1 MNLKKIQAMPFAPFH
16 EESKVRWKVTVKVKE
31 PVVDGER
38 LLVVDFLENLSCTA
52 YRRDMPSFRIVCAKK
67 SKEVKGIN
75 HEGRIQ
81 QKVLNCFSTPMWWY
95 NEYVL
100 ISPREEE
107 ALRRFLK
114 AEKTENHQMDNLCKW
129 IKQTRQE
136 MKKRSM
142 EKRGE
147 LMDED
152 YRLCPEAL
160 PEGLIDYIRRE
171 VLPEDRVIIY
181 KRGNVNGICTVCGTQ
196 VHARGRR
203 FTQSAYATCP
213 NCGAR
218 VICVLEDGCAFAA
231 NYIENIVAVQKG
243 TDGETVFFRQWLLHR
258 DNSARWEHI
267 EDFLQETVRYAIRGN
282 KTAKWQKQGKESY
295 YMRTERYELDEWTR
309 WQDNRIYDGSYFF
322 YPTGIEEALSGTAM
336 QYADLEGYL
345 EERGHNKNPIYFLE
359 YHARY
364 PVIEFLWKAGYQ
376 NIVHNRIFGMD
387 RENRNAILWE
397 RKKLKECFK
406 FPLRILKLMPP
417 EEWSLNDIQRVN
429 DLWEK
434 YGGKVTD
441 TEIRLVLQSKVDIQ
455 LWSRATTYANA
466 GRILKYI
473 KNQTDKRKEKNP
485 DKRSISQN
493 DTAQAYR
500 DYLQECEQLHLDLH
514 DKEIL
519 FPKDLTAAHNR
530 TMEQVK
536 FEKNKADQ
544 EKFQK
549 AVEKLEK
556 FAWGEGEFFIRPAR
570 EQMELTAEGKALHHC
585 VGGYIKRMAE
595 GETAIFF
602 LRKVSEPDKPFYT
615 LELQKKRVIQCRTE
629 HNASYDRK
637 PDVKKFVDMWM
648 EKVVKKGGKKK
659 AKEATA

>member
-1 MNLKKIQAMPFAPFH
+1 MDLKEIKAMPFAPFRR
-16 EESKVRWKVTVKVKE
+16 ESMERWRVTVKE

-38 LLVVDFLENLSCTA
+38 LLVVDFLENTA
-52 YRRDMPSFRIVCAKK
+52 CVSYKRETPSFRIVCAKK
-67 SKEVKGIN
+67 SREVKGIT
-75 HEGRIQ
+75 HEGKIQ
-81 QKVLNCFSTPMWWY
+81 QKVLDSFRRFAG
-95 NEYVL
+95 EYAM

-114 AEKTENHQMDNLCKW
+114 AEKTRNHQLDNLCKW
-129 IKQTRQE
+129 IERTRQE

-142 EKRGE
+142 EERGE

-171 VLPEDRVIIY
+171 VLPKDRVIIY
-181 KRGNVNGICTVCGTQ
+181 KKGNVNGICTVCGTQ

-218 VICVLEDGCAFAA
+218 VSCVPEDGSSFAA
-231 NYIENIVAVQKG
+231 NYIENVVAVQKG

-309 WQDNRIYDGSYFF
+309 WSDNRIYDGSYFF

-345 EERGHNKNPIYFLE
+345 EERGHNRNPIYFLE
-359 YHARY
+359 YHAKY
-364 PVIEFLWKAGYQ
+364 PVIEFLWKAGYR

-417 EEWSLNDIQRVN
+417 EEWKLDDVQRAN
-429 DLWEK
+429 YLWK
-434 YGGKVTD
+434 NYGERITD
-441 TEIRLVLQSKVDIQ
+441 AEMRMALQSRTDVQ
-455 LWSRATTYANA
+455 NLTGAMPYA
-466 GRILKYI
+466 GIGKILKYI
-473 KNQTDKRKEKNP
+473 QKQTEKRKEEKGHTTYTLEGII
-485 DKRSISQN
+485 R
-493 DTAQAYR
+493 AYR
-500 DYLQECEQLHLDLH
+500 DYLRECEQLHFDLH
-514 DKEIL
+514 DREIL
-519 FPKDLTAAHNR
+519 FPKDLVAAHDR
-530 TMEQVK
+530 TMEQVE

-556 FAWGEGEFFIRPAR
+556 FAWSEGEFFIRPAR

-585 VGGYIKRMAE
+585 VGGYIRDMAE

-659 AKEATA
+659 AKEAAA

>member
-1 MNLKKIQAMPFAPFH
+1 MNLKKIQAMPFAPFRR
-16 EESKVRWKVTVKVKE
+16 ESMERWRVTVKE

-38 LLVVDFLENLSCTA
+38 MLVVDFLENTA
-52 YRRDMPSFRIVCAKK
+52 CVSYKRETPSFRIVCGKK
-67 SKEVKGIN
+67 SGEVKGIT
-75 HEGRIQ
+75 HEGKVQ
-81 QKVLNCFSTPMWWY
+81 QKVLDSFRRFTG
-95 NEYVL
+95 EYAM

-114 AEKTENHQMDNLCKW
+114 AEKTGNHQLDNLCTW
-129 IKQTRQE
+129 VEQTRQE

-142 EKRGE
+142 EERGE

-171 VLPEDRVIIY
+171 VLPNDRVIIY

-196 VHARGRR
+196 VHAGGRR
-203 FTQSAYATCP
+203 FTQSTRVNCP
-213 NCGAR
+213 SCGAR
-218 VICVLEDGCAFAA
+218 VSCVLEDGCAFAA
-231 NYIENIVAVQKG
+231 NYIENVVAVQKG

-282 KTAKWQKQGKESY
+282 KTAKWQKQGKDNY

-322 YPTGIEEALSGTAM
+322 YPGGIEEALSGTAM

-345 EERGHNKNPIYFLE
+345 EEGGYRNAIYFLE
-359 YHARY
+359 YHAKY
-364 PVIEFLWKAGYQ
+364 PVIEFLWKTGYR

-429 DLWEK
+429 DLWGR
-434 YGGKVTD
+434 YGGIITD
-441 TEIRLVLQSKVDIQ
+441 TEIRLVLESKVDIQ
-455 LWSRATTYANA
+455 LWSRATAYASV
-466 GRILKYI
+466 GKILKYI
-473 KNQTDKRKEKNP
+473 QKQTEKRKEENP
-485 DKRSISQN
+485 DRRNVSKDESARI
-493 DTAQAYR
+493 YR

-536 FEKNKADQ
+536 FERNKVDQ

-556 FAWGEGEFFIRPAR
+556 FAWSEGEFFIRPAR
-570 EQMELTAEGKALHHC
+570 EQMELMAEGKTLHHC

-602 LRKVSEPDKPFYT
+602 LRKASEPDKPFYT

-629 HNASYDRK
+629 HNASYDRN

-648 EKVVKKGGKKK
+648 EKIVKKGEKKK
-659 AKEATA
+659 DKEAAA

>member
-16 EESKVRWKVTVKVKE
+16 EESKVRWKVTVKE

-282 KTAKWQKQGKESY
+282 KTAKWQKQGKKSY

-364 PVIEFLWKAGYQ
+364 PVIEFLWKAGYR

-536 FEKNKADQ
+536 FERNKADQ

-556 FAWGEGEFFIRPAR
+556 FAWSEGEFFIRPAR

-602 LRKVSEPDKPFYT
+602 LRKANEPDKPFYT
-615 LELQKKRVIQCRTE
+615 LELQKQRVIQCRTE
-629 HNASYDRK
+629 HNASYDRNT
-637 PDVKKFVDMWM
+637 DVKKFVDMWM

-659 AKEATA
+659 AKEAAA

>member
-1 MNLKKIQAMPFAPFH
+1 MNLKKIQAMPFAPFRR
-16 EESKVRWKVTVKVKE
+16 ESMERWRVTVKE

-38 LLVVDFLENLSCTA
+38 MLVVDFLENTA
-52 YRRDMPSFRIVCAKK
+52 CVSYKRETPSFRIVCGKK
-67 SKEVKGIN
+67 SREVKGIT
-75 HEGRIQ
+75 HEGKIQ
-81 QKVLNCFSTPMWWY
+81 QKVLDSFRRFAG
-95 NEYVL
+95 EYAM

-114 AEKTENHQMDNLCKW
+114 AEKTGNHQLDNLCTW
-129 IKQTRQE
+129 VEQTRQE

-142 EKRGE
+142 GERGE

-160 PEGLIDYIRRE
+160 PEGMIDYIRRE

-322 YPTGIEEALSGTAM
+322 YPGGIEEALSGTAM

-345 EERGHNKNPIYFLE
+345 EEKRHNRNPIYFLE
-359 YHARY
+359 YHAKY
-364 PVIEFLWKAGYQ
+364 PVIEFLWKAGYR

-406 FPLRILKLMPP
+406 FPLRILKLMPS
-417 EEWSLNDIQRVN
+417 EEWKLDDVQRAN
-429 DLWEK
+429 YLWK
-434 YGGKVTD
+434 NYGERITD
-441 TEIRLVLQSKVDIQ
+441 AEMQTALQSRTDVQ
-455 LWSRATTYANA
+455 SLTGAMPYA
-466 GRILKYI
+466 GIGKILKYI
-473 KNQTDKRKEKNP
+473 QKQTEKRKEEKGHTTSTP
-485 DKRSISQN
+485 EGIIR
-493 DTAQAYR
+493 AYR
-500 DYLQECEQLHLDLH
+500 DYLRECEQLHFNLH
-514 DKEIL
+514 DREIL
-519 FPKDLTAAHNR
+519 FPKDLVAAHDR
-530 TMEQVK
+530 TMKQIA

-556 FAWGEGEFFIRPAR
+556 FAWSEGEFFIRPAR

-585 VGGYIKRMAE
+585 VGGYIRDMAE
-595 GETAIFF
+595 EKTAIFF
-602 LRKVSEPDKPFYT
+602 LRKANEPDKPFYT

-629 HNASYDRK
+629 HNASYDRN
-637 PDVKKFVDMWM
+637 PDVKNFVDMWI
-648 EKVVKKGGKKK
+648 EKIVKKGGKKK
-659 AKEATA
+659 AKEAAA

>member
-1 MNLKKIQAMPFAPFH
+1 MNLKKIQAMPFAPFC
-16 EESKVRWKVTVKVKE
+16 EESGVRWKVTVKE

-38 LLVVDFLENLSCTA
+38 LLVVDFLENTA
-52 YRRDMPSFRIVCAKK
+52 CNVYARNTPSFRIVCAKK
-67 SKEVKGIN
+67 SKEVRGIN

-81 QKVLNCFSTPMWWY
+81 QKVLDCFSGSMWW
-95 NEYVL
+95 NGYVL
-100 ISPREEE
+100 ISPREEK
-107 ALRRFLK
+107 LLQRFLK
-114 AEKTENHQMDNLCKW
+114 STETGNHQLDNLWKW
-129 IKQTRQE
+129 VIQTRE
-136 MKKRSM
+136 YMKTKGRK
-142 EKRGE
+142 ERGE

-160 PEGLIDYIRRE
+160 PEGMIDYIRRE
-171 VLPEDRVIIY
+171 VLPKDRVIIY
-181 KRGNVNGICTVCGTQ
+181 KKGNVNGICTVCGTQ
-196 VHARGRR
+196 VRAMGRR

-218 VICVLEDGCAFAA
+218 VSCVLEDGCAFAA
-231 NYIENIVAVQKG
+231 NYIENIVAAQKG

-282 KTAKWQKQGKESY
+282 KTAKWQKQGKDSY

-322 YPTGIEEALSGTAM
+322 YPGGIEEALSGTAM

-345 EERGHNKNPIYFLE
+345 EERGHNRNPIYFLE
-359 YHARY
+359 YHAKY
-364 PVIEFLWKAGYQ
+364 PVIEFLWKAGYR

-429 DLWEK
+429 DLWER
-434 YGGKVTD
+434 YGGKITD
-441 TEIRLVLQSKVDIQ
+441 TEIQLVLQSKVDIQ
-455 LWSRATTYANA
+455 LWSGATPYANA

-473 KNQTDKRKEKNP
+473 KNQTDKREEKNP
-485 DKRSISQN
+485 DRRIISQN
-493 DTAQAYR
+493 DTARVYR
-500 DYLQECEQLHLDLH
+500 DYLQECEQLRIDLQ

-556 FAWGEGEFFIRPAR
+556 FAWSEGEFFIRPAR

-585 VGGYIKRMAE
+585 VGGYIRRMAE

-629 HNASYDRK
+629 HNASYDRN
-637 PDVKKFVDMWM
+637 PDVKNFVDMWM

-659 AKEATA
+659 AKEAAA

>member
-1 MNLKKIQAMPFAPFH
+1 MNLKKIQAMPFAPFRR
-16 EESKVRWKVTVKVKE
+16 ESMERWRVTVKE

-38 LLVVDFLENLSCTA
+38 MLVVDFLENTA
-52 YRRDMPSFRIVCAKK
+52 CVSYKRETPSFRIVCGKK
-67 SKEVKGIN
+67 SREVKGIT
-75 HEGRIQ
+75 HEGKIQ
-81 QKVLNCFSTPMWWY
+81 QKVLDSFRRFAW
-95 NEYVL
+95 EYAM

-114 AEKTENHQMDNLCKW
+114 AEKTRNHQLDNLYTW
-129 IKQTRQE
+129 IKQTRRE

-142 EKRGE
+142 EERGE

-160 PEGLIDYIRRE
+160 PEGLINYIRRE
-171 VLPEDRVIIY
+171 VLPKDRVIIY

-196 VHARGRR
+196 VRAMGRR

-218 VICVLEDGCAFAA
+218 VSCVLEDGCAFAA

-243 TDGETVFFRQWLLHR
+243 TDGKTVFFRQWLLRR
-258 DNSARWEHI
+258 DHTARWEHI

-282 KTAKWQKQGKESY
+282 KTAKWQKQGKYTY
-295 YMRTERYELDEWTR
+295 YMRTERYELDEWSR
-309 WQDNRIYDGSYFF
+309 WSDNRIYDGGYYF
-322 YPTGIEEALSGTAM
+322 YTGGIEEALSGTAM

-345 EERGHNKNPIYFLE
+345 EESGHNRNPIYFLE
-359 YHARY
+359 YHAKY
-364 PVIEFLWKAGYQ
+364 PVIEFLWKAGYR
-376 NIVHNRIFGMD
+376 NIVHNRIFGMSK
-387 RENRNAILWE
+387 ENRNAIRWE
-397 RKKLKECFK
+397 QKKLRACFK

-429 DLWEK
+429 DLWER
-434 YGGKVTD
+434 YGGKITD
-441 TEIRLVLQSKVDIQ
+441 TEIRLVLESKVDIQ
-455 LWSRATTYANA
+455 LWSRATAYASV

-473 KNQTDKRKEKNP
+473 QKQTEKRKGENP
-485 DKRSISQN
+485 DRRNVSKDESARI
-493 DTAQAYR
+493 YR

-536 FEKNKADQ
+536 FERNKVDQ

-556 FAWGEGEFFIRPAR
+556 FAWSEGEFFIRPAR
-570 EQMELTAEGKALHHC
+570 EQMELMAEGKTLHHC

-602 LRKVSEPDKPFYT
+602 LRKASEPDKPFYT

-629 HNASYDRK
+629 HNASYDRN
-637 PDVKKFVDMWM
+637 PDVKNFVDMWM
-648 EKVVKKGGKKK
+648 EKVVKKGGNKK
-659 AKEATA
+659 AKEAAA

>member
-1 MNLKKIQAMPFAPFH
+1 MNLKKIQAMPFAPFRR
-16 EESKVRWKVTVKVKE
+16 ESMERWRVTVKE

-364 PVIEFLWKAGYQ
+364 PVIEFLWKAGYR

-629 HNASYDRK
+629 HNASYDRN
-637 PDVKKFVDMWM
+637 PDVKNFVDMWM
-648 EKVVKKGGKKK
+648 EKVVKKGGNKK
-659 AKEATA
+659 AKEAAA

>member
-1 MNLKKIQAMPFAPFH
+1 MTLKKIQAMPFAPFRR
-16 EESKVRWKVTVKVKE
+16 ESMERWRVTVKE

-38 LLVVDFLENLSCTA
+38 MLVVDFLENTA
-52 YRRDMPSFRIVCAKK
+52 CVSYKRETPSFRIVCGKK
-67 SKEVKGIN
+67 SREVKGIT
-75 HEGRIQ
+75 HEGKIQ
-81 QKVLNCFSTPMWWY
+81 QKVLDSFRRFAG
-95 NEYVL
+95 EYAM

-114 AEKTENHQMDNLCKW
+114 AEKTGNHQLDNLCTW
-129 IKQTRQE
+129 VEQTRQE

-142 EKRGE
+142 GERGE

-160 PEGLIDYIRRE
+160 PEGMIDYIRRE
-171 VLPEDRVIIY
+171 VLPKDRVIIY

-196 VHARGRR
+196 VRAMGRR
-203 FTQSAYATCP
+203 FTQSTRVNCP

-218 VICVLEDGCAFAA
+218 VSCVLEDGCAFAA

-267 EDFLQETVRYAIRGN
+267 ENFLQETVRYAIRGN

-322 YPTGIEEALSGTAM
+322 YTGGIEEALSGTAM

-345 EERGHNKNPIYFLE
+345 EEGGYRNAIYFLE
-359 YHARY
+359 YHAKY
-364 PVIEFLWKAGYQ
+364 PVIEFLWKTGYR

-397 RKKLKECFK
+397 REKLKECFK

-417 EEWSLNDIQRVN
+417 EEWKLDDVKRANY
-429 DLWEK
+429 LWK
-434 YGGKVTD
+434 NYGERITD
-441 TEIRLVLQSKVDIQ
+441 AEMRMALQSRTDVQ
-455 LWSRATTYANA
+455 SLTGAMPYA
-466 GRILKYI
+466 GIGKILKYI
-473 KNQTDKRKEKNP
+473 QKQTEKRKEEKGHTTYTP
-485 DKRSISQN
+485 EGIIR
-493 DTAQAYR
+493 AYR
-500 DYLQECEQLHLDLH
+500 DYLRECEQLHFDLH
-514 DKEIL
+514 DREIL
-519 FPKDLTAAHNR
+519 FPKDLVAAHDR
-530 TMEQVK
+530 TMKQIA

-549 AVEKLEK
+549 AVNKLEK
-556 FAWGEGEFFIRPAR
+556 FAWQKGGFLIRPAR

-585 VGGYIKRMAE
+585 VGGYIRDMAE
-595 GETAIFF
+595 EKTAIFF
-602 LRKVSEPDKPFYT
+602 LRKANEPDKPFYT

-629 HNASYDRK
+629 HNASYDRT
-637 PDVKKFVDMWM
+637 PDVKNFVDMWM
-648 EKVVKKGGKKK
+648 EKIVKSGGKKK
-659 AKEATA
+659 AKEAAA

>member
-16 EESKVRWKVTVKVKE
+16 EESKVRWKVTVKE

-364 PVIEFLWKAGYQ
+364 PVIEFLWKAGYR

-493 DTAQAYR
+493 DTAKAYR

>member
-16 EESKVRWKVTVKVKE
+16 EESKVRWKVTVKE

-231 NYIENIVAVQKG
+231 NYIENIVAVQTG

-322 YPTGIEEALSGTAM
+322 YTGGIEEALSGTAM

-345 EERGHNKNPIYFLE
+345 EEGGYRNAIYFLE
-359 YHARY
+359 YHAKY
-364 PVIEFLWKAGYQ
+364 PVIEFLWKTGYR

-397 RKKLKECFK
+397 REKLKECFK

-417 EEWSLNDIQRVN
+417 EEWKLDDVKRANY
-429 DLWEK
+429 LWK
-434 YGGKVTD
+434 NYGERITD
-441 TEIRLVLQSKVDIQ
+441 AEMRMALQSRTDVQ
-455 LWSRATTYANA
+455 SLTGAMPYA
-466 GRILKYI
+466 GIGKILKYI
-473 KNQTDKRKEKNP
+473 QKQTEKRKEEKGHTTYTP
-485 DKRSISQN
+485 EGIIR
-493 DTAQAYR
+493 AYR
-500 DYLQECEQLHLDLH
+500 DYLRECEQLHFDLH
-514 DKEIL
+514 DREIL
-519 FPKDLTAAHNR
+519 FPKDLVAAHDR
-530 TMEQVK
+530 TMKQIA

-549 AVEKLEK
+549 AVNKLEK
-556 FAWGEGEFFIRPAR
+556 FAWQKGGFLIRPAR

-585 VGGYIKRMAE
+585 VGGYIRDMAE
-595 GETAIFF
+595 EKTAIFF
-602 LRKVSEPDKPFYT
+602 LRKANEPDKPFYT

-629 HNASYDRK
+629 HNASYDRN
-637 PDVKKFVDMWM
+637 PDVKNFVDMWM
-648 EKVVKKGGKKK
+648 EKIVKSGGKKK
-659 AKEATA
+659 AKEAAA

>member
-1 MNLKKIQAMPFAPFH
+1 MNLKKIQAMPFAPFRR
-16 EESKVRWKVTVKVKE
+16 ESMERWRVTVKE

-38 LLVVDFLENLSCTA
+38 MLVVDFLENTA
-52 YRRDMPSFRIVCAKK
+52 CVSYKRETPSFRIVCGKK
-67 SKEVKGIN
+67 SGEVKGIT
-75 HEGRIQ
+75 HEGKVQ
-81 QKVLNCFSTPMWWY
+81 QKVLDSFRRFTG
-95 NEYVL
+95 EYAM

-114 AEKTENHQMDNLCKW
+114 AEKTGNHQLDNLCKW
-129 IKQTRQE
+129 VEQTRQE

-142 EKRGE
+142 EERGE

-160 PEGLIDYIRRE
+160 PGGMIDYIRRE
-171 VLPEDRVIIY
+171 VLPKDRVIIY
-181 KRGNVNGICTVCGTQ
+181 KKGNVQGTCSVCGRK

-203 FTQSAYATCP
+203 FVQGTRVNCP
-213 NCGAR
+213 NCGTG
-218 VICVLEDGCAFAA
+218 VSCVLENGSVFAS

-243 TDGETVFFRQWLLHR
+243 TDGKTVFFRQWLLHR

-267 EDFLQETVRYAIRGN
+267 EDFLQETVRYAIRRN

-322 YPTGIEEALSGTAM
+322 YTGGIEEALSGTAM

-345 EERGHNKNPIYFLE
+345 EEGGYRNAIYFLE
-359 YHARY
+359 YHAKY
-364 PVIEFLWKAGYQ
+364 PVIEFLWKTGYR

-397 RKKLKECFK
+397 REKLKECFK

-417 EEWSLNDIQRVN
+417 EEWKLDDVKRANY
-429 DLWEK
+429 LWK
-434 YGGKVTD
+434 NYGERITD
-441 TEIRLVLQSKVDIQ
+441 AEMRMALQSRTDVQ
-455 LWSRATTYANA
+455 SLTGAMPYA
-466 GRILKYI
+466 GIGKILKYI
-473 KNQTDKRKEKNP
+473 QKQTEKRKEEKGHTTYTP
-485 DKRSISQN
+485 EGIIR
-493 DTAQAYR
+493 AYR
-500 DYLQECEQLHLDLH
+500 DYLRECEQLHFDLH
-514 DKEIL
+514 DREIL
-519 FPKDLTAAHNR
+519 FPKDLVAAHDR
-530 TMEQVK
+530 TMKQIA

-549 AVEKLEK
+549 AVNKLEK
-556 FAWGEGEFFIRPAR
+556 FAWQKGGFLIRPAR

-585 VGGYIKRMAE
+585 VGGYIRDMAE
-595 GETAIFF
+595 EKTAIFF
-602 LRKVSEPDKPFYT
+602 LRKANEPDKPFYT

-629 HNASYDRK
+629 HNASYDRN

-648 EKVVKKGGKKK
+648 EKIVKKGEKKK
-659 AKEATA
+659 DKEAAA

>member
-1 MNLKKIQAMPFAPFH
+1 MNLKKIQAMPFAPFRR
-16 EESKVRWKVTVKVKE
+16 ESMERWRVTVKE

-38 LLVVDFLENLSCTA
+38 MLVVDFLENTA
-52 YRRDMPSFRIVCAKK
+52 CVSYKRETPSFRIVCGKK
-67 SKEVKGIN
+67 SGEVKDIT
-75 HEGRIQ
+75 HEGKVQ
-81 QKVLNCFSTPMWWY
+81 QKVLDSFRRFTG
-95 NEYVL
+95 EYAM

-114 AEKTENHQMDNLCKW
+114 AEKTGNHQLDNLCKW
-129 IKQTRQE
+129 VEQTRQE

-142 EKRGE
+142 EERGE

-160 PEGLIDYIRRE
+160 PGGMIDYIRRE
-171 VLPEDRVIIY
+171 VLPKDRVIIY
-181 KRGNVNGICTVCGTQ
+181 KKGNVQGTCSVCGRK

-203 FTQSAYATCP
+203 FVQGTRVNCP
-213 NCGAR
+213 NCGTG
-218 VICVLEDGCAFAA
+218 VSCVLENGSVFAS

-267 EDFLQETVRYAIRGN
+267 EDFLQETVRYAIRRN

-322 YPTGIEEALSGTAM
+322 YTGGIEEALSGTAM

-345 EERGHNKNPIYFLE
+345 EEGGYRNAIYFLE
-359 YHARY
+359 YHAKY
-364 PVIEFLWKAGYQ
+364 PVIEFLWKTGYR

-397 RKKLKECFK
+397 REKLKECFK

-417 EEWSLNDIQRVN
+417 EEWKLDDVKRANY
-429 DLWEK
+429 LWK
-434 YGGKVTD
+434 NYGERITD
-441 TEIRLVLQSKVDIQ
+441 AEMRMALQSRTDVQ
-455 LWSRATTYANA
+455 SLTGAMPYA
-466 GRILKYI
+466 GIGKILKYI
-473 KNQTDKRKEKNP
+473 QKQTEKRKEEKGHTTYTP
-485 DKRSISQN
+485 EGIIR
-493 DTAQAYR
+493 AYR
-500 DYLQECEQLHLDLH
+500 DYLRECEQLHFDLH
-514 DKEIL
+514 DREIL
-519 FPKDLTAAHNR
+519 FPKDLVAAHDR
-530 TMEQVK
+530 TMKQIA

-549 AVEKLEK
+549 AVNKLEK
-556 FAWGEGEFFIRPAR
+556 FAWQKGGFLIRPAR

-585 VGGYIKRMAE
+585 VGGYIRDMAE
-595 GETAIFF
+595 EKTAIFF
-602 LRKVSEPDKPFYT
+602 LRKANEPDKPFYT

-629 HNASYDRK
+629 HNASYDRN
-637 PDVKKFVDMWM
+637 PDVKNFVDMWM
-648 EKVVKKGGKKK
+648 EKIVKSGGKKK
-659 AKEATA
+659 AKEAAA

>member
-16 EESKVRWKVTVKVKE
+16 EESKVRWKVTVKE

-160 PEGLIDYIRRE
+160 PVGLIDYIRRE

-364 PVIEFLWKAGYQ
+364 PVIEFLWKAGYR

-629 HNASYDRK
+629 HNASYDRN
-637 PDVKKFVDMWM
+637 PDVKNFVDMWM
-648 EKVVKKGGKKK
+648 EKVVKKGGNKK
-659 AKEATA
+659 AKEAAA

>member
-1 MNLKKIQAMPFAPFH
+1 MNLKKIKAMPFAPFSR
-16 EESKVRWKVTVKVKE
+16 ESMERWRVTVKE

-38 LLVVDFLENLSCTA
+38 MLVVDFLENTA
-52 YRRDMPSFRIVCAKK
+52 CVSYKRETPSFRIVCAKK
-67 SKEVKGIN
+67 SREVKGIT
-75 HEGRIQ
+75 HEGKIQ
-81 QKVLNCFSTPMWWY
+81 QKVLDSFRRFAG
-95 NEYVL
+95 EYAM

-114 AEKTENHQMDNLCKW
+114 AEKTGNHQLDNLCKW
-129 IKQTRQE
+129 VEQTRQE

-142 EKRGE
+142 EERGE

-160 PEGLIDYIRRE
+160 PEGMIDYIRRE
-171 VLPEDRVIIY
+171 VLPKDRVIIY

-203 FTQSAYATCP
+203 FTQSTRVNCP

-218 VICVLEDGCAFAA
+218 VSCVPENGSAFAS

-322 YPTGIEEALSGTAM
+322 YTGGIEEALSGTAM

-345 EERGHNKNPIYFLE
+345 EEKRHNRNPIYFLE
-359 YHARY
+359 YHAKY
-364 PVIEFLWKAGYQ
+364 PVIEFLWKAGYR

-417 EEWSLNDIQRVN
+417 EEWKLDDVQRAN
-429 DLWEK
+429 YLWK
-434 YGGKVTD
+434 NYGERITD
-441 TEIRLVLQSKVDIQ
+441 AEMQMALQSRTDVQ
-455 LWSRATTYANA
+455 SLTGAMPYA
-466 GRILKYI
+466 GIGKILKYI
-473 KNQTDKRKEKNP
+473 QKQTEKRKEEKGHTTYTP
-485 DKRSISQN
+485 EGIIR
-493 DTAQAYR
+493 AYR
-500 DYLQECEQLHLDLH
+500 DYLRECEQLHFDLH
-514 DKEIL
+514 DREIL
-519 FPKDLTAAHNR
+519 FPKDLVAAHDR
-530 TMEQVK
+530 TMKQIA

-556 FAWGEGEFFIRPAR
+556 FAWSEGDFFIRPAR
-570 EQMELTAEGKALHHC
+570 EQMELTAEGKDLHHC
-585 VGGYIKRMAE
+585 VGGYIRDMAE
-595 GETAIFF
+595 EKTAIFF
-602 LRKVSEPDKPFYT
+602 LRKANEPDKPFYT

-629 HNASYDRK
+629 HNASYDRN
-637 PDVKKFVDMWM
+637 PDVKNFVDMWM

-659 AKEATA
+659 AKEAAA

>member
-1 MNLKKIQAMPFAPFH
+1 MNLKKIKAMPFAPFRR
-16 EESKVRWKVTVKVKE
+16 ESMERWRVTVKE

-38 LLVVDFLENLSCTA
+38 LLVVDFLENTA
-52 YRRDMPSFRIVCAKK
+52 CNVYARNTPSFRIVCAKK
-67 SKEVKGIN
+67 SKEVRGIN

-81 QKVLNCFSTPMWWY
+81 QKVLDCFSGSMWW
-95 NEYVL
+95 NGYVL
-100 ISPREEE
+100 ISPREEK
-107 ALRRFLK
+107 LLQRFLK
-114 AEKTENHQMDNLCKW
+114 STETGNHQLDNLQKW
-129 IKQTRQE
+129 VAQTRE
-136 MKKRSM
+136 YMKKTDRK
-142 EKRGE
+142 ERGE

-160 PEGLIDYIRRE
+160 PEGMIDYIRRE

-181 KRGNVNGICTVCGTQ
+181 KKGNVLGTCSVCGAN
-196 VHARGRR
+196 VYSKNRR
-203 FTQSAYATCP
+203 FMQGARVNCP
-213 NCGAR
+213 NCGTR
-218 VICVLEDGCAFAA
+218 VSCVLENGSVFAA

-243 TDGETVFFRQWLLHR
+243 TDGETVFFRQWLLRR

-267 EDFLQETVRYAIRGN
+267 EDFLQETARYAIRGN

-295 YMRTERYELDEWTR
+295 YMRTGRYELDEWTR

-322 YPTGIEEALSGTAM
+322 YPGGIEEALSGTAM

-345 EERGHNKNPIYFLE
+345 EEGGYRNAIYFLE
-359 YHARY
+359 YHAKY
-364 PVIEFLWKAGYQ
+364 PVIEFLWKTGYR

-455 LWSRATTYANA
+455 LWSRATQYANA

-473 KNQTDKRKEKNP
+473 KNQTDKREEKNP
-485 DKRSISQN
+485 DRRIISQN

-500 DYLQECEQLHLDLH
+500 DYLQECEQLHFDLH

-536 FEKNKADQ
+536 FERNKADQ

-556 FAWGEGEFFIRPAR
+556 FAWSEGEFFIRPAR

-629 HNASYDRK
+629 HNASYDRN

-648 EKVVKKGGKKK
+648 EKVVKKGEKKK
-659 AKEATA
+659 AKEAAA

>member
-16 EESKVRWKVTVKVKE
+16 EESKVRWKVTVKE

-364 PVIEFLWKAGYQ
+364 PVIEFLWKAGYR

-629 HNASYDRK
+629 HNTSYDRN
-637 PDVKKFVDMWM
+637 PDVKNFVDMWM
-648 EKVVKKGGKKK
+648 EKVVKKGGNKK
-659 AKEATA
+659 AKEAAA

>member
-1 MNLKKIQAMPFAPFH
+1 MNLKKIQAMPFAPFC
-16 EESKVRWKVTVKVKE
+16 EESEVRWKVTVKE

-38 LLVVDFLENLSCTA
+38 LLVVDFLKNTA
-52 YRRDMPSFRIVCAKK
+52 CNVYARNTPSFRIVCAKK

-81 QKVLNCFSTPMWWY
+81 QKVLDCFSGSMWW

-114 AEKTENHQMDNLCKW
+114 AEKTGNHQLDNLCTW
-129 IKQTRQE
+129 VEQTRQE

-142 EKRGE
+142 EERGE

-160 PEGLIDYIRRE
+160 PEGMIDYIRRE
-171 VLPEDRVIIY
+171 VLPKDRVIIY

-203 FTQSAYATCP
+203 FTQSTRVNCP

-218 VICVLEDGCAFAA
+218 VSCVLEDGSAFAA
-231 NYIENIVAVQKG
+231 NYIENIIAVQKG
-243 TDGETVFFRQWLLHR
+243 TDGKTVFFRQWLLRR
-258 DNSARWEHI
+258 DHTARWEHI
-267 EDFLQETVRYAIRGN
+267 EDFLQETVRYAIRGA

-364 PVIEFLWKAGYQ
+364 PVIEFLWKAGYR

-585 VGGYIKRMAE
+585 VGGYIRDMAE
-595 GETAIFF
+595 EKTAIFF
-602 LRKVSEPDKPFYT
+602 LRKANEPDKPFYT

-629 HNASYDRK
+629 HNASYDRN
-637 PDVKKFVDMWM
+637 PDVKNFVDMWM

-659 AKEATA
+659 AKEAAA

>member
-1 MNLKKIQAMPFAPFH
+1 MNLKKIQAMPFAPFRR
-16 EESKVRWKVTVKVKE
+16 ESMERWRVTVKE

-38 LLVVDFLENLSCTA
+38 MLVVDFLENTA
-52 YRRDMPSFRIVCAKK
+52 CVSYKRETPSFRIVCGKK
-67 SKEVKGIN
+67 SGEVKGIT
-75 HEGRIQ
+75 HEGKVQ
-81 QKVLNCFSTPMWWY
+81 QKVLDSFRRFTG
-95 NEYVL
+95 EYAM

-114 AEKTENHQMDNLCKW
+114 AEKTGNHQLDNLCKW
-129 IKQTRQE
+129 VEQTRQE

-142 EKRGE
+142 EERGE

-160 PEGLIDYIRRE
+160 PGGMIDYIRRE
-171 VLPEDRVIIY
+171 VLPKDRVIIY
-181 KRGNVNGICTVCGTQ
+181 KKGNVQGTCSVCGRK

-203 FTQSAYATCP
+203 FVQGTRVNCP
-213 NCGAR
+213 NCGTG
-218 VICVLEDGCAFAA
+218 VSCVLENGSVFAS

-267 EDFLQETVRYAIRGN
+267 EDFLQETVRYAIRRN

-322 YPTGIEEALSGTAM
+322 YTGGIEEALSGTAM

-345 EERGHNKNPIYFLE
+345 EEGGYRNAIYFLE
-359 YHARY
+359 YHAKY
-364 PVIEFLWKAGYQ
+364 PVIEFLWKTGYR

-397 RKKLKECFK
+397 REKLKECFK

-417 EEWSLNDIQRVN
+417 EEWKLDDVKRANY
-429 DLWEK
+429 LWK
-434 YGGKVTD
+434 NYGERITD
-441 TEIRLVLQSKVDIQ
+441 AEMRMALQSRTDVQ
-455 LWSRATTYANA
+455 SLTGAMPYA
-466 GRILKYI
+466 GIGKILKYI
-473 KNQTDKRKEKNP
+473 QKQTEKRKEEKGHTTYTP
-485 DKRSISQN
+485 EGIIR
-493 DTAQAYR
+493 AYR
-500 DYLQECEQLHLDLH
+500 DYLRECEQLHFDLH
-514 DKEIL
+514 DREIL
-519 FPKDLTAAHNR
+519 FPKDLVAAHDR
-530 TMEQVK
+530 TMKQIA

-549 AVEKLEK
+549 AVNKLEK
-556 FAWGEGEFFIRPAR
+556 FAWQKGGFLIRPAR

-585 VGGYIKRMAE
+585 VGGYIRDMAE
-595 GETAIFF
+595 EKTAIFF
-602 LRKVSEPDKPFYT
+602 LRKANEPDKPFYT

-629 HNASYDRK
+629 HNASYDRN
-637 PDVKKFVDMWM
+637 PDVKNFVDMWM
-648 EKVVKKGGKKK
+648 EKIVKSGGKKK
-659 AKEATA
+659 AKEAAA

>member
-16 EESKVRWKVTVKVKE
+16 EESKVRWKVTVKE

-345 EERGHNKNPIYFLE
+345 EERGHNRNPIYFLE

-364 PVIEFLWKAGYQ
+364 PVIEFLWKAGYR

>member
-1 MNLKKIQAMPFAPFH
+1 MDLKKIQAMPFAPFH
-16 EESKVRWKVTVKVKE
+16 EESKVRWKVTVKE

-142 EKRGE
+142 EERGE

-160 PEGLIDYIRRE
+160 PEGLINYIRRE
-171 VLPEDRVIIY
+171 VLPNDRVIIY

-322 YPTGIEEALSGTAM
+322 YTGGIEEALRGTAM

-364 PVIEFLWKAGYQ
+364 PVIEFLWKAGYR

-585 VGGYIKRMAE
+585 VGGYIRDMAE
-595 GETAIFF
+595 EKTAIFF

-659 AKEATA
+659 AKEAAA

>member
-1 MNLKKIQAMPFAPFH
+1 MKLKKIQAMPFAPFH
-16 EESKVRWKVTVKVKE
+16 EESKVRWKVTVKE
-31 PVVDGER
+31 PVADGER

-52 YRRDMPSFRIVCAKK
+52 YRRDMPSFRVVCAKK

-364 PVIEFLWKAGYQ
+364 PVIEFLWKAGYR

-585 VGGYIKRMAE
+585 VGGYIRDMAE
-595 GETAIFF
+595 EKTAIFF

-637 PDVKKFVDMWM
+637 PDVKNFVDMWM
-648 EKVVKKGGKKK
+648 EKIVKSGGKKK
-659 AKEATA
+659 AKEAAA

>member
-16 EESKVRWKVTVKVKE
+16 EESGVRWRVTVKE

-52 YRRDMPSFRIVCAKK
+52 YRRDMPSFRVVCAKK

-100 ISPREEE
+100 ISPREEK
-107 ALRRFLK
+107 LLQRFLK
-114 AEKTENHQMDNLCKW
+114 STETGNHQMDNLCTW

-142 EKRGE
+142 EERGE

-160 PEGLIDYIRRE
+160 PEGMIDYIRRD

-181 KRGNVNGICTVCGTQ
+181 KKGNVQGTCSVCGRK
-196 VHARGRR
+196 VHARDRR
-203 FTQSAYATCP
+203 FVQGTRVNCP
-213 NCGAR
+213 SCGTR
-218 VICVLEDGCAFAA
+218 VSCVLENGSVFAS

-364 PVIEFLWKAGYQ
+364 PVIEFLWKAGYR

-585 VGGYIKRMAE
+585 VGGYIRDMAE
-595 GETAIFF
+595 EKTAIFF
-602 LRKVSEPDKPFYT
+602 LRKANEPDKPFYT

-629 HNASYDRK
+629 HNASYDRN
-637 PDVKKFVDMWM
+637 PDVKNFVDMWM

-659 AKEATA
+659 AKEAAA

>member
-1 MNLKKIQAMPFAPFH
+1 MNLKKIQAMPFAPFRR
-16 EESKVRWKVTVKVKE
+16 ESMERWRVTVKE

-38 LLVVDFLENLSCTA
+38 MLVVDFLENTA
-52 YRRDMPSFRIVCAKK
+52 CVSYKRETPSFRIVCGKK
-67 SKEVKGIN
+67 SGEVKGIT
-75 HEGRIQ
+75 HEGKVQ
-81 QKVLNCFSTPMWWY
+81 QKVLDSFRRFTG
-95 NEYVL
+95 EYAM

-114 AEKTENHQMDNLCKW
+114 AEKTGNHQLDNLCKW
-129 IKQTRQE
+129 VEQTRQE

-142 EKRGE
+142 EERGE

-160 PEGLIDYIRRE
+160 PGGMIDYIRRE
-171 VLPEDRVIIY
+171 VLPKDRVIIY
-181 KRGNVNGICTVCGTQ
+181 KKGNVQGTCSVCGRK

-203 FTQSAYATCP
+203 FVQGTRVNCP
-213 NCGAR
+213 NCGTG
-218 VICVLEDGCAFAA
+218 VSCVLENGSVFAS

-243 TDGETVFFRQWLLHR
+243 TDGKTVFFRQWLLHR

-267 EDFLQETVRYAIRGN
+267 EDFLQETVRYAIRRN

-322 YPTGIEEALSGTAM
+322 YTGGIEEALSGTAM

-345 EERGHNKNPIYFLE
+345 EEGGYRNAIYFLE
-359 YHARY
+359 YHAKY
-364 PVIEFLWKAGYQ
+364 PVIEFLWKTGYR

-397 RKKLKECFK
+397 REKLKECFK

-417 EEWSLNDIQRVN
+417 EEWKLDDVKRANY
-429 DLWEK
+429 LWK
-434 YGGKVTD
+434 NYGERITD
-441 TEIRLVLQSKVDIQ
+441 AEMRMALQSRTDVQ
-455 LWSRATTYANA
+455 SLTGAMPYA
-466 GRILKYI
+466 GIGKILKYI
-473 KNQTDKRKEKNP
+473 QKQTEKRKEEKGHTTYTP
-485 DKRSISQN
+485 EGIIR
-493 DTAQAYR
+493 AYR
-500 DYLQECEQLHLDLH
+500 DYLRECEQLHFDLH
-514 DKEIL
+514 DREIL
-519 FPKDLTAAHNR
+519 FPKDLVAAHDR
-530 TMEQVK
+530 TMKQIA

-549 AVEKLEK
+549 AVNKLEK
-556 FAWGEGEFFIRPAR
+556 FAWQKGGFLIRPAR

-585 VGGYIKRMAE
+585 VGGYIRDMAE
-595 GETAIFF
+595 EKTAIFF
-602 LRKVSEPDKPFYT
+602 LRKANEPDKPFYT

-629 HNASYDRK
+629 HNASYDRN
-637 PDVKKFVDMWM
+637 PDVKNFVDMWM
-648 EKVVKKGGKKK
+648 EKIVKKGEKKK
-659 AKEATA
+659 DKEAAA

>member
-1 MNLKKIQAMPFAPFH
+1 MNLKKIQAMPFAPFC
-16 EESKVRWKVTVKVKE
+16 EESKVRWKVTVKE

-364 PVIEFLWKAGYQ
+364 PVIEFLWKAGYR

>member
-1 MNLKKIQAMPFAPFH
+1 MNLKKIQAMPFAPFRR
-16 EESKVRWKVTVKVKE
+16 ESMERWRVTVKE

-38 LLVVDFLENLSCTA
+38 MLVVDFLENTA
-52 YRRDMPSFRIVCAKK
+52 CVSYKRETPSFRIVCAKK

-364 PVIEFLWKAGYQ
+364 PVIEFLWKAGYR

-397 RKKLKECFK
+397 REKLKECFK

-417 EEWSLNDIQRVN
+417 EEWKLDDVKRANY
-429 DLWEK
+429 LWK
-434 YGGKVTD
+434 NYGERITD
-441 TEIRLVLQSKVDIQ
+441 AEIRLVLQSKVDIQ

-585 VGGYIKRMAE
+585 VGGYIRDMAE
-595 GETAIFF
+595 EKTAIFF
-602 LRKVSEPDKPFYT
+602 LRKANEPDKPFYT

-629 HNASYDRK
+629 HNASYDRN
-637 PDVKKFVDMWM
+637 PDVKNFVDMWM
-648 EKVVKKGGKKK
+648 EKIVKSGGKKK
-659 AKEATA
+659 AKEAAA

>member
-16 EESKVRWKVTVKVKE
+16 EESKVRWKVTVKE

-81 QKVLNCFSTPMWWY
+81 QKVLDCFSTPMWWY

-364 PVIEFLWKAGYQ
+364 PVIEFLWKAGYR

-585 VGGYIKRMAE
+585 VGGYIRDMAE
-595 GETAIFF
+595 EKTAIFF
-602 LRKVSEPDKPFYT
+602 LRKANEPDKPFYT

-629 HNASYDRK
+629 HNASYDRN
-637 PDVKKFVDMWM
+637 PDVKNFVDMWM

-659 AKEATA
+659 AKEAAA

>member
-1 MNLKKIQAMPFAPFH
+1 MNLKKIQAMPFAPFRR
-16 EESKVRWKVTVKVKE
+16 ESMERWRVTVKE

-38 LLVVDFLENLSCTA
+38 MLVVDFLENTA
-52 YRRDMPSFRIVCAKK
+52 CVSYKRETPSFRIVCGKK
-67 SKEVKGIN
+67 SREVKGIT
-75 HEGRIQ
+75 HEGKIQ
-81 QKVLNCFSTPMWWY
+81 QKVLDSFRRFAG
-95 NEYVL
+95 EYAM

-114 AEKTENHQMDNLCKW
+114 AEKTGNHQLDNLCTW
-129 IKQTRQE
+129 VEQTRQE

-142 EKRGE
+142 GERGE

-160 PEGLIDYIRRE
+160 PEGMIDYIRRE
-171 VLPEDRVIIY
+171 VLPKDRVIIY

-196 VHARGRR
+196 VRAMGRR
-203 FTQSAYATCP
+203 FTQSTRVNCP

-218 VICVLEDGCAFAA
+218 VSCVLEDGCAFAA

-267 EDFLQETVRYAIRGN
+267 ENFLQETVRYAIRGN

-322 YPTGIEEALSGTAM
+322 YTGGIEEALSGTAM

-345 EERGHNKNPIYFLE
+345 EEGGYRNAIYFLE
-359 YHARY
+359 YHAKY
-364 PVIEFLWKAGYQ
+364 PVIEFLWKTGYR

-397 RKKLKECFK
+397 REKLKECFK

-417 EEWSLNDIQRVN
+417 EEWKLDDVKRANY
-429 DLWEK
+429 LWK
-434 YGGKVTD
+434 NYGERITD
-441 TEIRLVLQSKVDIQ
+441 AEMRMALQSRTDVQ
-455 LWSRATTYANA
+455 SLTGAMPYA
-466 GRILKYI
+466 GIGKILKYI
-473 KNQTDKRKEKNP
+473 QKQTEKRKEEKGHTTYTP
-485 DKRSISQN
+485 EGIIR
-493 DTAQAYR
+493 AYR
-500 DYLQECEQLHLDLH
+500 DYLRECEQLHFDLH
-514 DKEIL
+514 DREIL
-519 FPKDLTAAHNR
+519 FPKDLVAAHDR
-530 TMEQVK
+530 TMKQIA

-549 AVEKLEK
+549 AVNKLEK
-556 FAWGEGEFFIRPAR
+556 FAWQKGGFLIRPAR

-585 VGGYIKRMAE
+585 VGGYIRDMAE
-595 GETAIFF
+595 EKTAIFF
-602 LRKVSEPDKPFYT
+602 LRKANEPDKPFYT

-629 HNASYDRK
+629 HNASYDRN
-637 PDVKKFVDMWM
+637 PDVKNFVDMWM
-648 EKVVKKGGKKK
+648 EKIVKSGGKKK
-659 AKEATA
+659 AKEAAA

>member
-16 EESKVRWKVTVKVKE
+16 EESKVRWKVTVKE

-364 PVIEFLWKAGYQ
+364 PVIEFLWKAGYR

-637 PDVKKFVDMWM
+637 PDVKNFVDMWM

>member
-16 EESKVRWKVTVKVKE
+16 EESKVRWKVTVKE

-243 TDGETVFFRQWLLHR
+243 TDGETAFFRQWLLHR

-364 PVIEFLWKAGYQ
+364 PVIEFLWKAGYR

-629 HNASYDRK
+629 HNASYDRN
-637 PDVKKFVDMWM
+637 PDVKNFVDMWM
-648 EKVVKKGGKKK
+648 EKVVKKGGNKK
-659 AKEATA
+659 AKEAAA

>member
-16 EESKVRWKVTVKVKE
+16 EESKVRWKVTVKE

-160 PEGLIDYIRRE
+160 PEGMIDYIRRE
-171 VLPEDRVIIY
+171 VLPKDRVIIY

-196 VHARGRR
+196 VRAMGRR
-203 FTQSAYATCP
+203 FTQSTRVNCP

-218 VICVLEDGCAFAA
+218 VSCVLEDGCAFAA

-267 EDFLQETVRYAIRGN
+267 ENFLQETVRYAIRGN
-282 KTAKWQKQGKESY
+282 KTAKWQKQGKDSY

-309 WQDNRIYDGSYFF
+309 WQGNRIYDGSYFF
-322 YPTGIEEALSGTAM
+322 YTGGIEEALSGTAM

-364 PVIEFLWKAGYQ
+364 PVIEFLWKAGYR

-629 HNASYDRK
+629 HNASYDRN
-637 PDVKKFVDMWM
+637 PDVKNFVDMWM
-648 EKVVKKGGKKK
+648 EKVVKKGGNKK
-659 AKEATA
+659 AKEAAA

>member
-1 MNLKKIQAMPFAPFH
+1 MNLKKIQAMPFAPFC
-16 EESKVRWKVTVKVKE
+16 EESEVRWKVTVKE

-38 LLVVDFLENLSCTA
+38 LLVVDFLENTA
-52 YRRDMPSFRIVCAKK
+52 CVSYKRETPSFRIVCAKK
-67 SKEVKGIN
+67 SKEVRGIN

-81 QKVLNCFSTPMWWY
+81 QKVLDCFSGSMWWS
-95 NEYVL
+95 EYVL
-100 ISPREEE
+100 ISPREEK
-107 ALRRFLK
+107 LLQRFLK
-114 AEKTENHQMDNLCKW
+114 STETGNHQLDNLRRW
-129 IKQTRQE
+129 VMQTRE
-136 MKKRSM
+136 YMKTKDRK
-142 EKRGE
+142 ERGK

-171 VLPEDRVIIY
+171 VLPKDRVIIY

-203 FTQSAYATCP
+203 FTQSAHATCP

-218 VICVLEDGCAFAA
+218 VSCVLEDGCAFAA
-231 NYIENIVAVQKG
+231 NYIENVVAVQKG
-243 TDGETVFFRQWLLHR
+243 TDGKTVFFRQWLLRR
-258 DNSARWEHI
+258 DHTARWEHI
-267 EDFLQETVRYAIRGN
+267 EDFLQETVRYAIRGA
-282 KTAKWQKQGKESY
+282 KTAKWQKQGKWNY
-295 YMRTERYELDEWTR
+295 YMKTERYELDEWTR
-309 WQDNRIYDGSYFF
+309 WSDNRIYDGGYYF
-322 YPTGIEEALSGTAM
+322 YTGGIEEALSGTAM
-336 QYADLEGYL
+336 QYADLDGYL
-345 EERGHNKNPIYFLE
+345 TAERHNKNPIYFLE

-364 PVIEFLWKAGYQ
+364 PVVEFLWKAGYR
-376 NIVHNRIFGMD
+376 NIVHNRVFGMSK
-387 RENRNAILWE
+387 ENRNAIRWE

-429 DLWEK
+429 DLWGR
-434 YGGKVTD
+434 YGGIITD

-455 LWSRATTYANA
+455 LWSRATAYASV
-466 GRILKYI
+466 GKILKYI
-473 KNQTDKRKEKNP
+473 QKQAEKRKEENP
-485 DKRSISQN
+485 DRRNVSKDESARI
-493 DTAQAYR
+493 YR

-536 FEKNKADQ
+536 FERNKADQ

-556 FAWGEGEFFIRPAR
+556 FAWSEGEFFIRPAR

-585 VGGYIKRMAE
+585 VGGYIRRMAE

-629 HNASYDRK
+629 HNASYDRN
-637 PDVKKFVDMWM
+637 PDVKNFVDMWI
-648 EKVVKKGGKKK
+648 EKIVKKGGKKK
-659 AKEATA
+659 AKEAAA